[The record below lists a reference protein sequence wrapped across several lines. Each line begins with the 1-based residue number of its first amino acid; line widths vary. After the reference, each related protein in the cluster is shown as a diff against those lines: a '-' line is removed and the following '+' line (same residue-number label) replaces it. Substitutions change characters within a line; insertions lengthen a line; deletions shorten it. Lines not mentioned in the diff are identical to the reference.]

1 MDSLRVDFGVIK
13 IKKRDYKEAK
23 KKNQKLD
30 YEFADFLESFEH
42 KKGDIVAGTNGAQKI
57 RMARADKGKS
67 GGYRIYYYFCFET
80 KIYLLR
86 LYAKS
91 DIEELGLKE
100 KIEIFEI
107 IKTIKSNSDK

>member
-1 MDSLRVDFGVIK
+1 
-13 IKKRDYKEAK
+13 
-23 KKNQKLD
+23 
-30 YEFADFLESFEH
+30 
-42 KKGDIVAGTNGAQKI
+42 
-57 RMARADKGKS
+57 MARADKGKS

-80 KIYLLR
+80 KISLLR

-91 DIEELGLKE
+91 NIEELSLKE